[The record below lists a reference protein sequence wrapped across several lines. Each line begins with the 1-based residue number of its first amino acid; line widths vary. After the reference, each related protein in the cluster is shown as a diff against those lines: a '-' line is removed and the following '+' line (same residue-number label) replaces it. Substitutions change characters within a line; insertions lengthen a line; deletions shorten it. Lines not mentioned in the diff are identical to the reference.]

1 MTFEMR
7 DLAGLVFQQGPP
19 ASEVTCMGNTQGGD
33 EGDEQPCENTRPGR
47 GTGYGEPP
55 LDALRRQ
62 LRARLA

>member
-19 ASEVTCMGNTQGGD
+19 ASDGTCMGNTQGND
-33 EGDEQPCENTRPGR
+33 DEQPCENTRAGR
-47 GTGYGEPP
+47 GTGYGELP

>member
-19 ASEVTCMGNTQGGD
+19 ASEVTCMGNTQGD
-33 EGDEQPCENTRPGR
+33 EEQPCENTREGR
-47 GTGYGEPP
+47 GTGYGELP

-62 LRARLA
+62 LRARLT